1 MKKYKLW
8 EVVKMMAENKDLE
21 FTNGSST
28 IGLCNYGF
36 LEMKETR
43 YYKRTLDENIDIDSE
58 WELVQKPVTFN
69 EVLNSGRK
77 CRVEHELMDALT
89 EDECCTS
96 EALIKSI
103 NKDICEGKYL
113 LFGSLFLVLS
123 WRFATYEVKRIIKE
137 GKWYL
142 ED

>member
-1 MKKYKLW
+1 MKKYKTW
-8 EVVKMMAENKDLE
+8 EVIKMLE
-21 FTNGSST
+21 FDNLLEFKCGGGV
-28 IGLCNYGF
+28 INYKNRVIEWEDNEPLIF
-36 LEMKETR
+36 NDVTQT
-43 YYKRTLDENIDIDSE
+43 YK
-58 WELVQKPVTFN
+58 WELVKRAVTFE

-123 WRFATYEVKRIIKE
+123 WRFVTDEVKKIIKE